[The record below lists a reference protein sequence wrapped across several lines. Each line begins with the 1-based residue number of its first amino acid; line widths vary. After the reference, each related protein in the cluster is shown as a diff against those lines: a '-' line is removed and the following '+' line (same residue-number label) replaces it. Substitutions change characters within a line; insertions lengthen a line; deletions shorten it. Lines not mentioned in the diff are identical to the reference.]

1 MKATLPALLFSTT
14 VLGQLSNSSTIT
26 SPPHPDLG
34 NLTAHFEKLSH
45 SFLDKAL
52 ARIDERVECA
62 KEQGV
67 EPSCTRENV
76 VFRKE

>member
-1 MKATLPALLFSTT
+1 MKATLPALLFSTA
-14 VLGQLSNSSTIT
+14 VLGQLSNSSTIDT
-26 SPPHPDLG
+26 PAQADWG
-34 NLTAHFEKLSH
+34 NLTAHFEKLSE

-52 ARIDERVECA
+52 ARIDEMAECA